1 MEISVEKFLA
11 LTALLAASA
20 LPACTV
26 TTVDSGDHGNA
37 GGGTGTAGST
47 GTAGT
52 AGTAGSASTEGGTG
66 GTGGSASTEGSDD
79 GGVADASADSAAPA
93 ACFAEGA
100 DDGGNEGVCGTLP
113 YAADTCPDPGGEGMP
128 VLGVQ
133 LCDSLQARLKPAA
146 FTELFNCLKAAP
158 GVGDGGAASCMAHE
172 TAAAACSKAI
182 FNRSTCAVPDGVADG
197 GGALGCT
204 QIVASCPANDAGSPG
219 ITLAQCQAWLSP
231 FGAAARQAALSCGID
246 PSLDDGGATNCAD
259 KFENFC
265 VFGQ

>member
-11 LTALLAASA
+11 LTALLAASV

-47 GTAGT
+47 GGT
-52 AGTAGSASTEGGTG
+52 AGTAGSSSGTSG
-66 GTGGSASTEGSDD
+66 AAGSASTEGNDD
-79 GGVADASADSAAPA
+79 GGVPTTDASSDGAAPV

-100 DDGGNEGVCGTLP
+100 DDGGNEGICGTLP
-113 YAADTCPDPGGEGMP
+113 YAADTCPDPAGEGMP

-133 LCDSLQARLKPAA
+133 LCESFQARLKPAA
-146 FTELFNCLKAAP
+146 FTELFNCLKQAP

-172 TAAAACSKAI
+172 TAVGACSKAI
-182 FNRSTCAVPDGVADG
+182 FNRSTCTVPDSTDGDG
-197 GGALGCT
+197 GTLGCA
-204 QIVASCPANDAGSPG
+204 QIVAACKADDAGNPG
-219 ITLAQCQAWLSP
+219 VTLAQCQSWLSP
-231 FGAAARQAALSCGID
+231 FGAAARQTALTCGND
-246 PSLDDGGATNCAD
+246 PSLEGSGATNCAD

-265 VFGQ
+265 VFGL